1 MRVRSPPPA
10 IPYDDFPFVNRI
22 PHPIHICET
31 DPESWSANVLHASL
45 VVKIRIIRQPSGFL
59 NGVSLSSYR
68 VGHTYDMPAT
78 LATFLVIEGFAEVE
92 MRRDDGQHVPVE
104 RRKSSSKT

>member
-1 MRVRSPPPA
+1 
-10 IPYDDFPFVNRI
+10 
-22 PHPIHICET
+22 
-31 DPESWSANVLHASL
+31 
-45 VVKIRIIRQPSGFL
+45 
-59 NGVSLSSYR
+59 
-68 VGHTYDMPAT
+68 MPAT